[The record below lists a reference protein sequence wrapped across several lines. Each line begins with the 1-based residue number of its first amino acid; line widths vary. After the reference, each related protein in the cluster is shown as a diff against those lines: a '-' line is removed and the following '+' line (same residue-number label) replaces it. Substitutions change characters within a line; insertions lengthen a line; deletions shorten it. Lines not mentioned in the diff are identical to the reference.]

1 MMSGRAVTIR
11 DLESCCEHPQFH
23 GPLPPLERHH
33 HRRHGEHCQHSHDHL
48 SGAVTAPAHGPARP
62 RQYRALLISLGI
74 SLAMMFL
81 EMVAGL
87 LTGSLMLVSDAIH
100 MLSHVLALGI
110 GLLALRLAS
119 RPCGEHLPFG
129 LYRLEV
135 LGALLNGLSLL
146 GLSLW
151 IIYEGFAR
159 LMRPVA
165 IDGRELL
172 VIAILGLVV
181 NLASL
186 IVMHRAGI
194 EDLNTRGTW
203 YHLLA
208 DAISSLLVVIGAMVY
223 LQTGWTMIDPLLS
236 LLVAVL
242 VAKWAVGLLG
252 EAGVILLERKP
263 DHIDLA
269 ELGTRL
275 HAEFPEIVQI
285 HDLHIWE
292 ITSHYICFSA
302 HIVIT
307 DRRLSETHHLRT
319 AIASRLRQSFGIGHA
334 VIQFESQGS

>member
-1 MMSGRAVTIR
+1 MSGRAVTIR

-33 HRRHGEHCQHSHDHL
+33 HRRHGEDCQHSHGHL
-48 SGAVTAPAHGPARP
+48 SGVVTGPARP

-100 MLSHVLALGI
+100 MFSHVLALGI

-208 DAISSLLVVIGAMVY
+208 DALSSLLVVIGAIVY